1 MSETKQEKWERGK
14 TLFLESV
21 YKPDSKLRGCAHNQ
35 ECYNELMEIR
45 DQVIEMVRA
54 MPNPHEKEALSF
66 GKKNSFVTPTVTTPA
81 GEISE
86 TLYSGTLGAYYEH
99 SDAWYDYKRNDPN
112 AENPFTDPKDRER
125 AERVVNGD

>member
-1 MSETKQEKWERGK
+1 MTETKQEKWERGK

-35 ECYNELMEIR
+35 ECYHELMEIR

-54 MPNPHEKEALSF
+54 MPYPHAEALAF
-66 GKKNSFVTPTVTTPA
+66 GKKNNFKTPTVTTPN

-86 TLYSGTLGAYYEH
+86 TLMSGALGNYYDKEIG
-99 SDAWYDYKRNDPN
+99 
-112 AENPFTDPKDRER
+112 EC
-125 AERVVNGD
+125 